1 MRIEPLGDKVVVKR
15 LDPTAKTSGGILIP
29 DSAREKPI
37 QGKVLAVGA
46 GKLTAQGSRQKM
58 QVAEGDR
65 VLFSNYAGTE
75 IDVDG
80 NEVLI
85 LSETDILAIV
95 A

>member
-15 LDPTAKTSGGILIP
+15 TDAAEKTSGGIVLP
-29 DSAREKPI
+29 EGAQEKPL

-46 GKLTAQGSRQKM
+46 GKLVPNGSRQRM

-65 VLFSNYAGTE
+65 ILFSRYAGTE

-80 NEVLI
+80 EEVLI
-85 LSETDILAIV
+85 LAEADILAIV
-95 A
+95 E